1 MYLGELVAVFGV
13 VGEIV
18 DEDNLLD
25 EMFGAAVEDGDDG
38 PQQRRP
44 RLVVEGDD
52 DARLGQ
58 RRRLP
63 VHVAAIAVTR
73 VRNRPVRRQFIRL
86 DLIEFVGG
94 IRVAAIAHQSLG
106 DVPDR

>member
-18 DEDNLLD
+18 DEDDLLD
-25 EMFGAAVEDGDDG
+25 EVVGAAVEDGDDG

-58 RRRLP
+58 
-63 VHVAAIAVTR
+63 
-73 VRNRPVRRQFIRL
+73 
-86 DLIEFVGG
+86 
-94 IRVAAIAHQSLG
+94 
-106 DVPDR
+106 